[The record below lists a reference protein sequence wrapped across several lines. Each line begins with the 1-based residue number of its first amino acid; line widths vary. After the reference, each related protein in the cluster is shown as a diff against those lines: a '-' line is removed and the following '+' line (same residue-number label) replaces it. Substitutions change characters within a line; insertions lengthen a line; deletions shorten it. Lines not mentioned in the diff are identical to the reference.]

1 MLQKFL
7 FALALLVAPSLA
19 AAHPAP
25 FSYLDLRIGNDVIEG
40 TLVVHIIDA
49 AHDLQIATPEKLLDR
64 SVAFGNLDRLTALI
78 KERLV
83 LRGDG
88 QSLMFQ
94 WGDVDT
100 IPERQAIQLHFRIH
114 APRPATLGMHAVMFP
129 YDRLHQTFVNVYE
142 DGRLRQQF
150 VLAADNPD
158 RTYYTGTTQGAIAV
172 IETFVPAGIHH
183 ILIGPDHILFLIGL
197 LLLGGGWKALLKI
210 VTAFT
215 IGHSI
220 TLSLA
225 ALNIVTPP
233 PTVIEPAIA
242 LSIVF
247 VGADNL
253 VRGGGRDVRALIA
266 LTFGLVHGFGFANV
280 LREFGLPR
288 EALGWSLFSFNVG
301 VEIGQLFIVMLVA
314 TALALVRR
322 RSQTIGMRVAFAGSL
337 IVVAAGTYW
346 FVQRVFFPAGI

>member
-1 MLQKFL
+1 MRRSVV
-7 FALALLVAPSLA
+7 ALMTLLLVPA
-19 AAHPAP
+19 AVSAHPAP
-25 FSYLDLRIGNDVIEG
+25 FSYLDLRIASDRIDGQLVI
-40 TLVVHIIDA
+40 HIIDA
-49 AHDLQIATPEKLLDR
+49 AHELGLAQPEALLDR
-64 SVAFGNLDRLTALI
+64 RVAAGNEDRITAFVNQRLKLT
-78 KERLV
+78 
-83 LRGDG
+83 GDAP
-88 QSLMFQ
+88 LMIE

-100 IPERQAIQLHFRIH
+100 IPDRQAIRLAFRIH
-114 APRPATLGMHAVMFP
+114 TARPATLQMHAVMFP

-142 DGRLRQQF
+142 DGKLRQQF
-150 VLAADNPD
+150 VLAVDNPD

-172 IETFVPAGIHH
+172 IRTFVPAGIHH
-183 ILIGPDHILFLIGL
+183 ILIGPDHVLFLIGL

-225 ALNIVTPP
+225 ALNLVTPP

-301 VEIGQLFIVMLVA
+301 VEIGQLFIVVIVA
-314 TALALVRR
+314 TAQALVRR
-322 RSQTIGMRVAFAGSL
+322 RSEIVGRQLAFAGSL

>member
-1 MLQKFL
+1 VVKKVLIVLMF
-7 FALALLVAPSLA
+7 VMAPSLA

-25 FSYLDLRIGNDVIEG
+25 FSYLDLRVGSDRIDGQLVI
-40 TLVVHIIDA
+40 HIIDA
-49 AHDLQIATPEKLLDR
+49 AHELGIAQPDALLDR
-64 SVAFGNLDRLTALI
+64 RVAAGNEDRITAFVDQRLRLT
-78 KERLV
+78 
-83 LRGDG
+83 GDG
-88 QSLMFQ
+88 PLAFE

-100 IPERQAIQLHFRIH
+100 IPDRQAIRLAFRIH
-114 APRPATLGMHAVMFP
+114 TARPATLRMHAILFP
-129 YDRLHQTFVNVYE
+129 YDQFHQTFVNVYE
-142 DGRLRQQF
+142 DEKLRQQF

-158 RTYYTGTTQGAIAV
+158 RTYYSGTTEGAIAV

-197 LLLGGGWKALLKI
+197 LLLGGGSKALLKI

-215 IGHSI
+215 VGHSI

-225 ALNIVTPP
+225 ALNVVTPP
-233 PTVIEPAIA
+233 ANIIEPAIA

-301 VEIGQLFIVMLVA
+301 VEIGQLFIVLLVA
-314 TALALVRR
+314 SALALLRR
-322 RSQTIGMRVAFAGSL
+322 RSEMIGMRIAFAGSL
-337 IVVAAGTYW
+337 VVVAAGTYW